1 MWDFFKSNGNVLLK
15 VALLVFAVMLYMS
28 AAKGISYIML
38 AFAIIALFIVL
49 QSKLTDRTALYLLLF
64 SISYSIMLL
73 MNGDTVRWPVYLLC
87 PCVFYVFGRYVTTK
101 FNNVALLE
109 FLILTIFLFA
119 LRTYIASVV
128 DVLEGGFFN
137 TYRAMNR
144 SGQGDGDLTATLFG
158 LNVSLGFVGL
168 VAYFV
173 KTNYGNRL
181 IKFLLLISFALSL
194 FTVLHLVN
202 RTGLFVFVLCSAAM
216 LLSISV
222 KQGGRIL
229 VALLILVGILI
240 VFVPSLRSAFMDIS
254 ASYQYREEMEYAGGG
269 VMTMGNRLWRWTD
282 AIGRVFTSPFGWE
295 GQTQYNYVH
304 NMWLDAAMFGGFFSF
319 LFMLLAT
326 VRGVRYVAILR
337 HLSKNIIVILL
348 IGLTVASFASAFVEP
363 VLIGSDIYF
372 YLMCMFWGIGY
383 QYRINLKNGIS

>member
-1 MWDFFKSNGNVLLK
+1 MWDFFKSNGNLLLK

-38 AFAIIALFIVL
+38 AFAAFSLLVVL
-49 QSKLTDRTALYLLLF
+49 PSKLTDRTTLYLFLF
-64 SISYSIMLL
+64 SVSYSVMLL
-73 MNGDTVRWPVYLLC
+73 MNGDTARWPVYLLC
-87 PCVFYVFGRYVTTK
+87 PCVFYIFGRYVTTK

-119 LRTYIASVV
+119 LRTYIAAIT

-144 SGQGDGDLTATLFG
+144 SGQGDSDLSATLFG
-158 LNVSLGFVGL
+158 VNVSLGFVGL

-173 KTNYGNRL
+173 KTNFGNK
-181 IKFLLLISFALSL
+181 IVKFLLLVSFALSL

-222 KQGGRIL
+222 KQGYRFLLAILILTGIL
-229 VALLILVGILI
+229 V
-240 VFVPSLRSAFMDIS
+240 VFVPSLRSTFADIG
-254 ASYQYREEMEYAGGG
+254 ASYQLREEVEVGGG
-269 VMTMGNRLWRWTD
+269 VMTMGSRLWRWGD
-282 AIGRVFTSPFGWE
+282 AIGRVFTSPFGWI
-295 GQTQYNYVH
+295 GLAKYNYVH
-304 NMWLDAAMFGGFFSF
+304 NMWLDTAMFGGFFSF
-319 LFMLLAT
+319 LFIVLAT
-326 VRGVRYVAILR
+326 VRGVRYVFKLR
-337 HLSKNIIVILL
+337 HISKNIIVVLL

-363 VLIGSDIYF
+363 VLIGTDIYF

-383 QYRINLKNGIS
+383 QYRIDLRNGIS

>member
-1 MWDFFKSNGNVLLK
+1 MWDFFKSNGNLLLK
-15 VALLVFAVMLYMS
+15 VALLIFTVMLYMS

-38 AFAIIALFIVL
+38 AFAVVSLMVVI
-49 QSKLTDRTALYLLLF
+49 QSKLTDRTTLYLFLF
-64 SISYSIMLL
+64 SLSYSVMLL

-119 LRTYIASVV
+119 LRTYIATIT
-128 DVLEGGFFN
+128 DVAEGGFFN

-144 SGQGDGDLTATLFG
+144 SGQGDSDLAATLFG

-173 KTNYGNRL
+173 KTNYGNKIVKL
-181 IKFLLLISFALSL
+181 LLLISFALSL

-202 RTGLFVFVLCSAAM
+202 RTGLFVFILCFAAM

-229 VALLILVGILI
+229 LVLLILVGLL
-240 VFVPSLRSAFMDIS
+240 VLFVPSLRTIVTDIG
-254 ASYQYREEMEYAGGG
+254 ASYQYRNEVEDSGG
-269 VMTMGNRLWRWTD
+269 VMTMGNRLWRWID
-282 AIGRVFTSPFGWE
+282 AVGRVFTNPLGWD
-295 GQTQYNYVH
+295 GKVQYNFVH
-304 NMWLDAAMFGGFFSF
+304 NMWLDTAMFGGVIPF
-319 LFMLLAT
+319 LFIVLAT
-326 VRGVRYVAILR
+326 VRGIKYVANLR

-363 VLIGSDIYF
+363 VLIGFDLYF

-383 QYRINLKNGIS
+383 QYRLNLKNGIS

>member
-1 MWDFFKSNGNVLLK
+1 MWDFFKSNGNLLLK
-15 VALLVFAVMLYMS
+15 VALLIFAVMLYMS

-38 AFAIIALFIVL
+38 AFAAVSLFVVL
-49 QSKLTDRTALYLLLF
+49 PSKLTDRTTLYLFLF
-64 SISYSIMLL
+64 SVSYSVMLL
-73 MNGDTVRWPVYLLC
+73 MNGDTARWPVYLLC

-101 FNNVALLE
+101 FNNATLLE

-119 LRTYIASVV
+119 LRTYIATIT
-128 DVLEGGFFN
+128 DVTEGGFFN

-144 SGQGDGDLTATLFG
+144 SGQGDSDLAATLFG

-173 KTNYGNRL
+173 KTNYGNK
-181 IKFLLLISFALSL
+181 IVKLLLLVSFALSL
-194 FTVLHLVN
+194 FTVLHLIN

-222 KQGGRIL
+222 KQGGRVLI
-229 VALLILVGILI
+229 ALLILVAILI
-240 VFVPSLRSAFMDIS
+240 VFVPSLRSTFTEIS
-254 ASYQYREEMEYAGGG
+254 ASYQYREEAEAG
-269 VMTMGNRLWRWTD
+269 VMTMGNRLWRWVD
-282 AIGRVFTSPFGWE
+282 ASGRLFTNPFGWE

-319 LFMLLAT
+319 LFMALAT
-326 VRGVRYVAILR
+326 VRGVRYVAKLM

-363 VLIGSDIYF
+363 VLIGSDVYF